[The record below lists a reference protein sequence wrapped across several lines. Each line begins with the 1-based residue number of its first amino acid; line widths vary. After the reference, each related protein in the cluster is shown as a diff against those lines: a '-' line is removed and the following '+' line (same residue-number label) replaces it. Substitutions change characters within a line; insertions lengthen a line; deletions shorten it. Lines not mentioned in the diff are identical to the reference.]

1 MALKLSDT
9 LSGDGEAAQV
19 ASPSPAL
26 TPPQRLLRLVSGVA
40 LMGIPVALL
49 LLLVLYPLAAIIIQS
64 VLPNLFALNPDPSL
78 HLDALAQVFSDKGS
92 YRAIFDSTTLALV
105 TSVGAVCIGTTLA
118 VLVRRTDLP
127 GRTVVDL
134 LVWIIFFTPSFLMG
148 EAWSIFML
156 RGGTLDQFIHLPNG
170 VITVFFSPVGV
181 AALLILK
188 SFPYVYLAVSA
199 GLAWLGSEYEDAARI
214 AGARPWRAWLWVNVP
229 LLLPAMLSGALIVFA
244 ETLSDFGTAA
254 TIAQNANV
262 PLVTYSIYEA
272 INTFPVNFSLAAALS
287 LLLFIA
293 IAVALVGQGRLLRAR
308 SYQVISGRAR
318 AARRAQLGPWRYP
331 AMAFVAVVA
340 LLAFVIPIGECA
352 LLSFQHAFGNGLLAP
367 NFTLVNYQ
375 LALARG
381 SDDLNSLGTS
391 LRLALGTATLVTLI
405 GTPIA
410 FLVSRTQLPGRRAL
424 SFVTLITISV
434 PGIILASGYIFA
446 WNSPYLENIGIGGP
460 HEPHFYGTIWILL
473 AAYIGGNL
481 PYAIRLNIGALEQIG
496 QSLIDAAQVQG
507 AGLWTV
513 LSRVIVPI
521 LRSGLLSIWLL
532 VFTGAM
538 FELAASELLYP
549 PGQPTMP
556 VRIESYFGNF
566 RIEQGMALAMLN
578 IAVVAL
584 MVALVRT
591 APTLWR
597 MGRRY
602 AATLQRD

>member
-1 MALKLSDT
+1 
-9 LSGDGEAAQV
+9 
-19 ASPSPAL
+19 
-26 TPPQRLLRLVSGVA
+26 
-40 LMGIPVALL
+40 MGLPVALL

-64 VLPNLFALNPDPSL
+64 VLPNLFALNPDPGL

-92 YRAIFDSTTLALV
+92 YRAVFDSTTLALV
-105 TSVGAVCIGTTLA
+105 TAAGATAIGAALA

-127 GRTVVDL
+127 GRAVVDL
-134 LVWIIFFTPSFLMG
+134 LVWVVFFTPSFLMG
-148 EAWSIFML
+148 EAWTIFML
-156 RGGTLDQFIHLPNG
+156 RGGTLDQYAHLPNA

-188 SFPYVYLAVSA
+188 SFPFVYLAVSA
-199 GLAWLGSEYEDAARI
+199 GLIWLGSEYEEAARI
-214 AGARPWRAWLWVNVP
+214 VGARRWQAWLRVNLP
-229 LLLPAMLSGALIVFA
+229 LLLPALLSGALIVFA

-293 IAVALVGQGRLLRAR
+293 IAVALVGQGRLVRSR

-318 AARRAQLGPWRYP
+318 SAERIELGRWRFAAL
-331 AMAFVAVVA
+331 AFVAAVA
-340 LLAFVIPIGECA
+340 LLAIIIPLGECA
-352 LLSFQHAFGNGLLAP
+352 LLSFQRAFGNGITP
-367 NFTLVNYQ
+367 GNFTLVNYQ

-381 SDDLNSLGTS
+381 GDDLNSLGTS
-391 LRLALGTATLVTLI
+391 LRLSLGAATLVTLI

-410 FLVSRTQLPGRRAL
+410 FLVSRTRLPGRRLL

-434 PGIILASGYIFA
+434 PGIILAAGYIFA

-460 HEPHFYGTIWILL
+460 RQPHFYGTIWILL

-481 PYAIRLNIGALEQIG
+481 PYAIRLNIGALEQVG
-496 QSLIDAAQVQG
+496 QNLIEAAQTQG

-513 LSRVIVPI
+513 LVRVIAPI

-549 PGQPTMP
+549 PGEPTMP
-556 VRIESYFGNF
+556 VRIDAYFGNF
-566 RIEQGMALAMLN
+566 RMEQGMALAMLN
-578 IAVVAL
+578 ILVVAL
-584 MVALVRT
+584 LVALVRG
-591 APTLWR
+591 AGPLWG
-597 MGRRY
+597 MGRRF
-602 AATLQRD
+602 ALGFQATLALPRANQPPSSGDDHDRDI